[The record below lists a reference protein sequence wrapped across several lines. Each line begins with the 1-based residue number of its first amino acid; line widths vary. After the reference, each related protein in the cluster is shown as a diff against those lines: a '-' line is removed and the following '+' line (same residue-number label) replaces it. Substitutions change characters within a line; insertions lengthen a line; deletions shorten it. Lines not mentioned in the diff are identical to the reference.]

1 MMESFFEPERIQKL
15 IDFGKASELHSRVML
30 SPVGAPTNWFCIIT
44 IGGTAKNKRW
54 AKSNKRTTK
63 TTINAI
69 KKRIEGIKINETNWI
84 DRLKW
89 GKKKRFTNIET
100 TQMFAIAILNGPFN
114 MQKLCLIYSP
124 TSGWICAFLFSVRV
138 TFHHSRNHFDRG
150 PIGRYIFMRFIEATV
165 ERFPLI
171 TKTKRNPKWIGWD
184 VKMKYVFNVLKVLFN
199 SIPKLECSAHNFLA
213 LVNQIK

>member
-54 AKSNKRTTK
+54 AKSNKRSTK
-63 TTINAI
+63 TTTNAI

-89 GKKKRFTNIET
+89 EKKKRSTNIET
-100 TQMFAIAILNGPFN
+100 TQMFAIAIHDGPFN
-114 MQKLCLIYSP
+114 MLKLCLIYSP
-124 TSGWICAFLFSVRV
+124 TSGWICAFFATRL
-138 TFHHSRNHFDRG
+138 DG
-150 PIGRYIFMRFIEATV
+150 IF
-165 ERFPLI
+165 LCDLS
-171 TKTKRNPKWIGWD
+171 KRPSNGSLW
-184 VKMKYVFNVLKVLFN
+184 
-199 SIPKLECSAHNFLA
+199 
-213 LVNQIK
+213 